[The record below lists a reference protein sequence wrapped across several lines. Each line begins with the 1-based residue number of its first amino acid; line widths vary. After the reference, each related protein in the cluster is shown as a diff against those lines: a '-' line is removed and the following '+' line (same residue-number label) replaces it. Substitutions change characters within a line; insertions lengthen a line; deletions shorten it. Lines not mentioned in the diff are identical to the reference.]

1 MSWKS
6 VPVSSSLAAHLVDIL
21 RTLTAKEQLRMEVSR
36 KPRMSR
42 IHPWAYILALV
53 LLFAPV
59 DLRAGSSEPG
69 EAEATAESD
78 PAGTGSSAPQSA
90 SSGSS
95 DTWQLMVAPYLFLA
109 GMNGDVGLGGLST
122 DVDVS
127 VGALLERLEFA
138 IASRFE
144 VRKGPWAG
152 LFDVNFMA
160 LGDQTDLPLGG
171 QVDVDIDMLIFES
184 ALSYRI
190 GSGPT
195 RTEVFGGIRYVRQ
208 DLKAA
213 IVGGITPG
221 LQRNSV
227 PDWVDPII
235 GVRVTHPISP
245 RASFLARGDIG
256 GFGAG
261 SDFSWNIEA
270 GAEFSLTRRLGLQVF
285 FKTLGIDYQQGSG
298 SSFYK
303 YDVVTP
309 GVVIGLPIRFP

>member
-1 MSWKS
+1 
-6 VPVSSSLAAHLVDIL
+6 
-21 RTLTAKEQLRMEVSR
+21 MEVSR

-42 IHPWAYILALV
+42 ILPWACMLALV
-53 LLFAPV
+53 LLFAPI
-59 DLRAGSSEPG
+59 DLRAESSETS
-69 EAEATAESD
+69 EAEAAAESD
-78 PAGTGSSAPQSA
+78 PSGAGSSSPQSA
-90 SSGSS
+90 SSGTL
-95 DTWQLMVAPYLFLA
+95 DTWQFMVAPYLFLA
-109 GMNGDVGLGGLST
+109 GMNGDVGVGGLST
-122 DVDVS
+122 DVDAS

-160 LGDQTDLPLGG
+160 LGDQTNLPLGG

-184 ALSYRI
+184 ALSYRM

-195 RTEVFGGIRYVRQ
+195 KTEVFGGIRYVRQ
-208 DLKAA
+208 NMKAVT
-213 IVGGITPG
+213 VGGVVPG
-221 LQRNSV
+221 LRREFV
-227 PDWVDPII
+227 PSWVDPII
-235 GVRVTHPISP
+235 GVRLTHPISP

-261 SDFSWNIEA
+261 SEFSWNIEA

>member
-1 MSWKS
+1 
-6 VPVSSSLAAHLVDIL
+6 
-21 RTLTAKEQLRMEVSR
+21 MEVSSN
-36 KPRMSR
+36 PRMCR
-42 IHPWAYILALV
+42 ILPWACILALV

-59 DLRAGSSEPG
+59 GLRAGSSEPS
-69 EAEATAESD
+69 EAEAAADSN

-95 DTWQLMVAPYLFLA
+95 DTWQFTVAPYLFLA
-109 GMNGDVGLGGLST
+109 GMNGDVDIGGLST
-122 DVDVS
+122 DVDAS

-160 LGDQTDLPLGG
+160 LGDQTSLPLGG

-184 ALSYRI
+184 ALSYQM

-208 DLKAA
+208 NMKAVT
-213 IVGGITPG
+213 VGGVAPG
-221 LQRNSV
+221 LRRDFV
-227 PDWVDPII
+227 PNWVDPII
-235 GVRVTHPISP
+235 GVRLTHQISP
-245 RASFLARGDIG
+245 RAAFLARGDIG

-261 SDFSWNIEA
+261 SEFTWNIEA

-285 FKTLGIDYQQGSG
+285 FKTLGIDYQEGAG

-303 YDVVTP
+303 YDVITP

>member
-1 MSWKS
+1 
-6 VPVSSSLAAHLVDIL
+6 
-21 RTLTAKEQLRMEVSR
+21 MEVSR

-42 IHPWAYILALV
+42 ILPWACMLALV
-53 LLFAPV
+53 LLFAPI
-59 DLRAGSSEPG
+59 DLRAEGSETS
-69 EAEATAESD
+69 EAEAAAESD
-78 PAGTGSSAPQSA
+78 PAGAGSSAPQSV

-95 DTWQLMVAPYLFLA
+95 DTWQFMVAPYLFLA
-109 GMNGDVGLGGLST
+109 GMNGDVGVGGLST
-122 DVDVS
+122 DVDAS

-160 LGDQTDLPLGG
+160 LGDQTNLPLGG

-184 ALSYRI
+184 ALSYRM

-195 RTEVFGGIRYVRQ
+195 KTEVFGGIRYVRQ
-208 DLKAA
+208 DLKATT
-213 IVGGITPG
+213 VGGVAPG
-221 LQRNSV
+221 LQRNFI
-227 PDWVDPII
+227 PAWVDPII
-235 GVRVTHPISP
+235 GVRVTHQISP
-245 RASFLARGDIG
+245 RAAFLARGDIG

-270 GAEFSLTRRLGLQVF
+270 GAEFNLTRRLGLQVF

-303 YDVVTP
+303 YDVIGP